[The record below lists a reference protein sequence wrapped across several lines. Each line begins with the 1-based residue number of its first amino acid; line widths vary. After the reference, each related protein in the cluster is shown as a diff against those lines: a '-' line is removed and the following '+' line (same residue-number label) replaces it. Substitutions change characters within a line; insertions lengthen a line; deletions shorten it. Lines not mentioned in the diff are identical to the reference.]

1 MDGAGWR
8 VSLEHGKGKPKEQ
21 DSVFSTSS
29 RGASNGTNTYVT

>member
-8 VSLEHGKGKPKEQ
+8 VGLEHGKGKPKE

-29 RGASNGTNTYVT
+29 RGASHGTNTCVT